1 MFVQNL
7 QSRKDTAV
15 SAFNLSRPHLLEE
28 FFSKNQFI
36 RMLLRFL
43 LSLDTSRDRAGFILI
58 KLVFGAHAADLF
70 LNQGI
75 NNTLIDQKNEILLQ
89 INSRLAPARP
99 ASAAKPNEFG
109 SLETD
114 SSKSVSADLESPARD
129 AGRSK
134 GLSLLRQRV
143 EALGMS
149 KVVLLMKIYG
159 VPFDYIDHW
168 VWLFSRSQQSAAKF
182 LGFHRLLKQVY
193 NLKLT
198 QQQSEFDKIL
208 GMLPFQ

>member
-1 MFVQNL
+1 MFVRNL
-7 QSRKDTAV
+7 QSRKDSAV
-15 SAFNLSRPHLLEE
+15 SAFNHSRPHLLDE

-43 LSLDTSRDRAGFILI
+43 LSLDSSRDRAGFILI

-99 ASAAKPNEFG
+99 ASAAKPNEIG

-129 AGRSK
+129 AGR
-134 GLSLLRQRV
+134 LSLLRQRV

-182 LGFHRLLKQVY
+182 LDFHQLLKQVY